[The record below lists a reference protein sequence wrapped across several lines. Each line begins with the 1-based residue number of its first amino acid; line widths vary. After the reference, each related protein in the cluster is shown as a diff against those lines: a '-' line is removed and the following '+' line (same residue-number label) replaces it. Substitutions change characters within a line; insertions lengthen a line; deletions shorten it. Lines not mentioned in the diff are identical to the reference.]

1 MNASRRFARL
11 IGYDGGMRFSVRDVF
26 AFTFLIAVVVWV
38 FRLVAFG
45 GTFGFLLLG
54 PVTLISF
61 LGIIAILSKAQERKM
76 RDDERSQ
83 NSQN

>member
-1 MNASRRFARL
+1 
-11 IGYDGGMRFSVRDVF
+11 MRFSVRDVF
-26 AFTFLIAVVVWV
+26 AFTFLVAVVVWV
-38 FRLVAFG
+38 FRLVAHG
-45 GTFGFLLLG
+45 GTFAFLLLG

-76 RDDERSQ
+76 RDDERRQ